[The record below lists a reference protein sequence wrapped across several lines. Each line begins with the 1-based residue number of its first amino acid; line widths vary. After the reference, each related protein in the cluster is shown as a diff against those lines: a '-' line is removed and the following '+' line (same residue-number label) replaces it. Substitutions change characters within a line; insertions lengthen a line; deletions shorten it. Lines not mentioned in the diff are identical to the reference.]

1 MIACCIH
8 DGDVEAA
15 RRHVEFLNSFSP
27 AFIPSV
33 LQGDVVLFKLQ
44 EHNALLAEGLR
55 KAFH

>member
-8 DGDVEAA
+8 DGDAEAA
-15 RRHVEFLNSFSP
+15 KKHVEFLNSFAP

-44 EHNALLAEGLR
+44 EHNALLAEGLS
-55 KAFH
+55 KAVQ